1 MKKTR
6 VAAVQMNSLL
16 GKTRENL
23 AAIERFTTRAARRK
37 AHLVLFP
44 ETCLQG
50 HWVSTEV
57 YAHAEALPDGK
68 SVRKVEWLCK
78 KLKIHVSFGMA
89 ALCDGIV
96 YNAQV
101 LVGPKGYMGCS
112 CKLHMS
118 GDEYLTYRGGTDSPV
133 FDIGVCKVGQVVC
146 YDNQF
151 PETHR
156 ILALKGAEVILM
168 PHAGRSGQWKT
179 VKEEKER
186 VAAVKAS
193 FKLDGAVR
201 AKENA
206 TFCISSNQAGR
217 GGTTKLYP
225 KDHDWQP
232 HHAGGIVFFA
242 PDGEV
247 IAESKTDRV
256 KEEMVVKDLD
266 PARLDSAR
274 GFPNFQLRN
283 RRPELYG
290 ELTRPVSA
298 PT

>member
-1 MKKTR
+1 
-6 VAAVQMNSLL
+6 MNSLL
-16 GKTRENL
+16 GRTKENL
-23 AAIERFTTRAARRK
+23 AVIERFTARAARRK

-57 YAHAEALPDGK
+57 YAHAETLPGGK
-68 SVRKVEWLCK
+68 SVRKVERLAR
-78 KLKIHVSFGMA
+78 KLRIFVSFGMA

-101 LVGPKGYMGCS
+101 LVGPEGYVGCS

-118 GDEYLTYRGGTDSPV
+118 GDEYLTYRGGIETPV
-133 FDIGVCKVGQVVC
+133 FDIGVCKIGQVVC

-186 VAAVKAS
+186 VSAAKAQ
-193 FKLDGAVR
+193 FKNDYSVR

-206 TFCISSNQAGR
+206 TFCIVNNQAGR
-217 GGTTKLYP
+217 GGTVKLYP

-247 IAESKTDRV
+247 IAESKTDRA
-256 KEEMVVKDLD
+256 KDEMVVEDLD
-266 PARLDSAR
+266 PAHLGRVR
-274 GFPNFQLRN
+274 GSPNFQLRN

-290 ELTRPVSA
+290 ELTRAVKA
-298 PT
+298 PA

>member
-6 VAAVQMNSLL
+6 IAAVQMNSLL
-16 GKTRENL
+16 GKTKENL
-23 AAIERFTTRAARRK
+23 AVIERYTERAARRK

-57 YAHAEALPDGK
+57 YAHAESLPDGK
-68 SVRKVEWLCK
+68 SVRKVERLCK
-78 KLKIHVSFGMA
+78 KFGIHVSFGMA
-89 ALCDGIV
+89 ALSDSIV

-101 LVGPKGYMGCS
+101 LVGPRGYVGCS

-118 GDEYLTYRGGTDSPV
+118 GDEYLTYRGGTNTPV
-133 FDIGVCKVGQVVC
+133 FDIGVCKVAQVVC

-156 ILALKGAEVILM
+156 IVALKGAEVILM

-179 VKEEKER
+179 VKQEKER
-186 VAAVKAS
+186 VAAMKAH
-193 FKLDGAVR
+193 FKSDYAVR
-201 AKENA
+201 AKENG
-206 TFCISSNQAGR
+206 TFCIVNNQAGR
-217 GGTTKLYP
+217 GGTVKLYP

-256 KEEMVVKDLD
+256 RAEMVVANLD
-266 PARLDSAR
+266 PAYLDRVR
-274 GFPNFQLRN
+274 GFPTAQSAAGALR
-283 RRPELYG
+283 G
-290 ELTRPVSA
+290 VDATR
-298 PT
+298 